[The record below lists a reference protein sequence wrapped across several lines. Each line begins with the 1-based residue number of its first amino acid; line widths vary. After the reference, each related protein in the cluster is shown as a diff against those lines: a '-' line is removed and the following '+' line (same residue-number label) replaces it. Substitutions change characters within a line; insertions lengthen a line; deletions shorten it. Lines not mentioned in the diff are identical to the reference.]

1 MTDRQVT
8 GETCLRRC
16 EPSTTGEDSQP
27 LGAPTTAAER
37 GRRRRTWRGPASPA
51 LTPAAK
57 SPDDQMTMR
66 SPTPARTEECSDA
79 GVPST
84 AWEWLDECAV
94 RMPLPA
100 HHRDVEDVRDL
111 AVEVACRL
119 AEAVIDGGVDSDPID
134 VDADGQP
141 GPWSEIVVRLLRVG
155 PTLALVRAESLNGNT
170 RATWLITLRRR
181 PLPG

>member
-1 MTDRQVT
+1 MTERQIE
-8 GETCLRRC
+8 ETCLRRC
-16 EPSTTGEDSQP
+16 EEPSATGEDSQP
-27 LGAPTTAAER
+27 LGSPTTAAER
-37 GRRRRTWRGPASPA
+37 RPRRRTWQEPPWLPRSPA
-51 LTPAAK
+51 ATN
-57 SPDDQMTMR
+57 PDDQATTR
-66 SPTPARTEECSDA
+66 SPTPARTEERSDA
-79 GVPST
+79 GAPST

-100 HHRDVEDVRDL
+100 HHGDVEDVRDL

-119 AEAVIDGGVDSDPID
+119 AEAVIDGGVDSDPVD

-141 GPWSEIVVRLLRVG
+141 GPWSEIVVRLLRVRR
-155 PTLALVRAESLNGNT
+155 TLALVRVECLNVNT